1 VLITGFGASMDDWPP
16 SFLDALARDHR
27 VIVFDNAGVGLTAAL
42 KTSTISAMADQTS
55 DLISALHLHRTAVLG
70 WSMGG
75 TIAQALAVEHPAQV
89 SKLVL
94 AATQVGTGKALPIPP
109 TAAAAVASPNPVAV
123 LAVLFPPDQARAL
136 RSYVSAIEQYRGF
149 YQATAAAKASQ
160 TTAVTQ
166 WLAGQ
171 DPAGRGIGTV
181 DVPTLVAD
189 GTRDQINPTANDRLD
204 AASIPHAALIL
215 YPDAGHAFLFQ
226 DASRFVPTV
235 EKFLG

>member
-1 VLITGFGASMDDWPP
+1 
-16 SFLDALARDHR
+16 
-27 VIVFDNAGVGLTAAL
+27 
-42 KTSTISAMADQTS
+42 MADQTS
-55 DLISALHLHRTAVLG
+55 DLISALHLDRTAVLG

-75 TIAQALAVEHPAQV
+75 TSAQALAVDHPAQV

-94 AATQVGTGKALPIPP
+94 EATQVGTGRALPIPP
-109 TAAAAVASPNPVAV
+109 AAAAAVASPNPVAV
-123 LAVLFPPDQARAL
+123 LSVVFPPDRAAAL

-149 YQATAAAKASQ
+149 YQSTAAAKTSQ

-171 DPAGRGIGTV
+171 DPAGREVGTV

-189 GTRDQINPTANDRLD
+189 GTLDQINPTANDRPD

-215 YPDAGHAFLFQ
+215 YPEAGHAFLFQ
-226 DASRFVPTV
+226 DASRFAPTV